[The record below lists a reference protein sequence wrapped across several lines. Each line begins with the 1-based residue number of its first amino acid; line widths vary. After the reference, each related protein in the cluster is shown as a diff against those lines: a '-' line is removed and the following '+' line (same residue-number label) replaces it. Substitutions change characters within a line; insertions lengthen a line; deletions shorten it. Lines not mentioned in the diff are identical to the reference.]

1 MYLVLSKQWNGIVK
15 FIWTTFYTHS
25 MGIGRFAG
33 LVLGLARSY
42 VRYLTTFVEFN
53 TDSDYTIRCSR
64 GDHGAFWCGAIVYE
78 LFHVQLNNTEQ
89 RIQVMEECY
98 RKWSI
103 QLCSNTDG
111 TSQCTVKPH
120 TNQYLSF
127 MKMVPQTPYSTDWAN
142 SLYPV
147 HTMAWFQFSYERN
160 QTHWWHTIGLEPF

>member
-127 MKMVPQTPYSTDWAN
+127 MKMVPQTPHSTDWAN
-142 SLYPV
+142 VFHSLYPV
-147 HTMAWFQFSYERN
+147 HTMAWFKFSY
-160 QTHWWHTIGLEPF
+160 